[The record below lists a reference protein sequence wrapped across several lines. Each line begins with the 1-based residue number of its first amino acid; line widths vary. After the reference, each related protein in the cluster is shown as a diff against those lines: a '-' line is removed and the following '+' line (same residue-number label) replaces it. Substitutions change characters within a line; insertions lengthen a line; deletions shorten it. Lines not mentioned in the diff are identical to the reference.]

1 MALFE
6 GRSGR
11 GGYSIVK
18 PGKGKAVLPTDVQT
32 GKSNKPKK
40 TRAKADNGE
49 TSQAVRLAGILYEFV
64 TQQLP
69 GFKLTLNK
77 RTGKC
82 EKVPYPVSRKRMIA
96 DFETMLDSG
105 EFSAGLI
112 EMVLDWYTTN
122 PGTWEIRSVTSFWRN
137 FSILLA
143 RCSRNWN
150 PYIEKEVFGVVQYLY
165 NRFDIDYEVLES
177 VVGRSL
183 FAVEQV
189 LDAVADAGLD
199 RELSYLHSIFGNA
212 KEWVEG
218 HLAESGN
225 SKLGIECFVLTVE
238 RVKKQVKLALSGH
251 GRSSG
256 WVNPLEVSMERTA
269 KRIREERG

>member
-11 GGYSIVK
+11 GGYSTVK
-18 PGKGKAVLPTDVQT
+18 PATGKTVLPTDGRA
-32 GKSNKPKK
+32 GKSNKSKK

-49 TSQAVRLAGILYEFV
+49 MSQAVMLAGVLYEFV
-64 TQQLP
+64 THQLP
-69 GFKLTLNK
+69 NFKMTHNK
-77 RTGKC
+77 RTGKK
-82 EKVPYPVSRKRMIA
+82 EKVFIPVSRKRMIA
-96 DFETMLDSG
+96 DFEAMLDSG
-105 EFSAGLI
+105 EFSAWLI
-112 EMVLDWYTTN
+112 ELVLKWYVAN

-143 RCSRNWN
+143 RCSRNWH
-150 PYIEKEVFGVVQYLY
+150 PYNEKEVFGVVQYLY

-183 FAVEQV
+183 FAVEQFI
-189 LDAVADAGLD
+189 DAVVDAGLD

-225 SKLGIECFVLTVE
+225 SKLTIERFVLTVE
-238 RVKKQVKLALSGH
+238 RVRDQVKQALSLH
-251 GRSSG
+251 GRSSA
-256 WVNPLEVSMERTA
+256 WVISLEISMERTA